1 MDIKEVARKASQV
14 DKSIINAVRSLKQA
28 YRDIDGL
35 RKTIKQID
43 DEDLQGLLSDAVFD
57 METVIEDSIMGLN
70 EDTLSNMIAQ
80 KVEFFNKTY

>member
-14 DKSIINAVRSLKQA
+14 DKSLTNAVRSLKQA

-35 RKTIKQID
+35 RKAIKQID

>member
-1 MDIKEVARKASQV
+1 MDIKDVARKANQV
-14 DKSIINAVRSLKQA
+14 DKSIISAVRSLKQA

-35 RKTIKQID
+35 RKAIKQID

-57 METVIEDSIMGLN
+57 IETVIEDSIMNLN

>member
-1 MDIKEVARKASQV
+1 MDIKDVARKASQV
-14 DKSIINAVRSLKQA
+14 DKSIISAVRSLKQA

-35 RKTIKQID
+35 RKAIKQID